1 MGIIKNQQ
9 VMPPIG
15 EGNLNWERIVE
26 SCKKAGVK
34 YCLVEMDR
42 CTIDPFEGLKIS
54 LENMKKWGIET

>member
-1 MGIIKNQQ
+1 VFLSQ
-9 VMPPIG
+9 
-15 EGNLNWERIVE
+15 RIVE